1 VLGESGA
8 DPGRVAVADAA
19 SGRSVSYA
27 ELGAMVGA
35 VASGLVREGIGPGD
49 VVGLHL
55 PDGPEFAVALHAV
68 IAAGAV
74 PFPVDAA
81 CPLDAVDAVGACVVI
96 TSSGEFD
103 GAARRLEIDG
113 LRAGESGRVP
123 MLEADLDRDAALLA
137 CTRGPG
143 QTVRLTHA
151 EVVAGLVRVADA
163 GMIGGGDTVLSALPF
178 SDVLGLNGVLN
189 PALRL
194 GATVVGLGGHDLLRA
209 MRDHRVTVAVLPPR
223 LVEALAY
230 DRAVARYDLRSLR
243 AVVAAGGPLAAED
256 ARTAAARLGC
266 PVRQAYG
273 LAEAAGFTHLNLR
286 AAEEGTLD
294 SVGRGLPGVTWR
306 IVNPRSGVSQ
316 ASYQPGELCIR
327 LPVARTADVPVRW
340 LPTGDSAFA
349 DDHGRVF
356 VLGRVTGVRPD
367 PPGEPEPVL
376 AAHPSVSDAAVV
388 PAPDGDLGL
397 APHAFVVLAEPVSEI
412 DLLRHV
418 NGHVPRTRAVSAVH
432 VVAEIPRTSDGQVRR
447 RELLERVG
455 LSP

>member
-1 VLGESGA
+1 MLSKGLDPAAVYPAVTVTRAVLGASSA
-8 DPGRVAVADAA
+8 DPGRVAVVDAA
-19 SGRSVSYA
+19 SGHSVTYA
-27 ELGAMVGA
+27 DLVAMVEIA
-35 VASGLVREGIGPGD
+35 ASGLVREGIGPGD

-74 PFPVDAA
+74 PFPVDEAF
-81 CPLDAVDAVGACVVI
+81 LVDAAGACAVI
-96 TSSGEFD
+96 TPPGRFD
-103 GAARRLEIDG
+103 GAARTLEIDG
-113 LRAGESGRVP
+113 LLTGEPGGMSLP
-123 MLEADLDRDAALLA
+123 DADPDRDAALLA
-137 CTRGPG
+137 RTRGPG
-143 QTVRLTHA
+143 RTVRLTHA

-209 MRDHRVTVAVLPPR
+209 MRDHRATVVVLPPR
-223 LVEALAY
+223 LVKALAR
-230 DRAVARYDLRSLR
+230 DRAVSRYDLRRLR
-243 AVVAAGGPLAAED
+243 AVVVAGGPLAAED
-256 ARTAAARLGC
+256 ARAAAARLGC

-294 SVGRGLPGVTWR
+294 SVGRGLPGVMWH
-306 IVNPRSGVSQ
+306 IVHPRSGAAQ
-316 ASYQPGELCIR
+316 PSYQPGELCLR

-356 VLGRVTGVRPD
+356 VLGRVTG
-367 PPGEPEPVL
+367 
-376 AAHPSVSDAAVV
+376 
-388 PAPDGDLGL
+388 
-397 APHAFVVLAEPVSEI
+397 
-412 DLLRHV
+412 
-418 NGHVPRTRAVSAVH
+418 T
-432 VVAEIPRTSDGQVRR
+432 
-447 RELLERVG
+447 
-455 LSP
+455 